1 VQLVDALEVYNQ
13 RKNGELIVHS
23 EKSVKNTSPHTVSNV
38 VTALMP

>member
-23 EKSVKNTSPHTVSNV
+23 EKSVKNTSPQTVSNV